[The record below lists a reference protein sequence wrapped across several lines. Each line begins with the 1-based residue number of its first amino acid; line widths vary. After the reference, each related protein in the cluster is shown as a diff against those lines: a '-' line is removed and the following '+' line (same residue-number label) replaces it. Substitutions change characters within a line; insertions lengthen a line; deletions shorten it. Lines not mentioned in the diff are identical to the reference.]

1 MGIGCNIRWH
11 FNPNFLAIMRTLK
24 LAYLLMMICAVPV
37 CAQID
42 YHKQYVNAKT
52 LYREGK
58 YNLAMETFK
67 PLIAYDK
74 NNPYSQYASF
84 YYALAAYNQGF
95 KPLARTSLNE
105 IRKLSPTW
113 DKMDE
118 VNFWTGKIYMEDRDY
133 FQALKVWSSV
143 QDKSL
148 QPLIDQ
154 MKTKSLSEVTDV
166 ETLRMMREEHPRDAI
181 VGKQLATLLARN
193 PGNPADK
200 AQLDELIKIF
210 NLNRAD
216 FVPEAP
222 KSFFKDTYAV
232 SVMMPFMVNT
242 LAPSTASKRNQNV
255 LDFYEGMKLAVDT
268 LTKQGV
274 KISLRAYDTERNV
287 NKIKSVL
294 NTDELKNTDLLIGPF
309 FQEEVKPMQD
319 FSQAVGV
326 NLFNPLHNNLEL
338 IGSNPYA
345 FLYQP
350 SLETIGRKAGE
361 FLSANAKKKTCL
373 VFYGTTRRD
382 STLAANFAAAAQA
395 KGMKIIATHR
405 LSREQSGNILTI
417 LTSAT
422 EFDDFKNPKQFALKK
437 DSVGGIYV
445 ASDDALIYAKVISGI
460 ETRGD
465 QIPVLGSESWLE
477 QHTIDLEKF
486 QNLPI
491 TLIAPNYVDTG
502 RPYARAFNRKF
513 VKTHGRV
520 ATGYASTGYE
530 LMLFLGNQL
539 KKNGVY
545 FQDAM
550 SKAGTIPGYI
560 MEGHNYQVGRSNDL
574 VPFVRFEA
582 GNMKVIDKK

>member
-1 MGIGCNIRWH
+1 M
-11 FNPNFLAIMRTLK
+11 MKTLK
-24 LAYLLMMICAVPV
+24 CALFLMIVSAAPAW
-37 CAQID
+37 AQTD
-42 YHKQYVNAKT
+42 YHKQYLNAKT

-74 NNPYSQYASF
+74 SNPYSQYASF

-95 KPLARTSLNE
+95 KPLAKTSLNE
-105 IRKLSPTW
+105 IKRLSPTW

-118 VNFWTGKIYMEDRDY
+118 VNFWIGKINMEDRDY
-133 FQALKVWSSV
+133 FQGLKLWSVV
-143 QDKSL
+143 QDKGLLTLIESL
-148 QPLIDQ
+148 
-154 MKTKSLSEVTDV
+154 KTKSLAAVTDV
-166 ETLRMMREEHPRDAI
+166 ETLRMMREEYPRDAV
-181 VGKQLATLLARN
+181 VGKQLATQLAKN
-193 PGNPADK
+193 PANPADK
-200 AQLDELIKIF
+200 ALLEELIRTF

-216 FVPEAP
+216 FVPELP
-222 KSFFKDTYAV
+222 KSFFKDIYSV
-232 SVMMPFMVNT
+232 SVLLPFMVNT
-242 LAPSTASKRNQNV
+242 LEPSAGSKRNQNV
-255 LDFYEGMKLAVDT
+255 LDFYEGMKQAADT
-268 LTKQGV
+268 LAKQGV

-309 FQEEVKPMQD
+309 FQEEVKPLQD
-319 FSQAVGV
+319 FSQATGV
-326 NLFNPLHNNLEL
+326 NLFNPLHNNIEL
-338 IGSNPYA
+338 LGTNPYA
-345 FLYQP
+345 FLFQP
-350 SLETIGRKAGE
+350 SLETMGRKAGE
-361 FLSANAKKKTCL
+361 FLSANAKRKTCL
-373 VFYGTTRRD
+373 IFYGTSRRD
-382 STLAANFAAAAQA
+382 STLAASFSAAAQA
-395 KGMKIIATHR
+395 KGMRIMASHR
-405 LSREQSGNILTI
+405 LAREQSGSILTI
-417 LTSAT
+417 LTTAT
-422 EFDDFKNPKQFALKK
+422 EYDEFKYPKQFSLQK
-437 DSVGGIYV
+437 DSVGGIFV

-502 RPYARAFNRKF
+502 RPYARAFTRKY

-520 ATGYASTGYE
+520 PTSYASTGYE

-545 FQDAM
+545 FQEAM
-550 SKAGTIPGYI
+550 AKAGVIPGYI
-560 MEGHNYQVGRSNDL
+560 TEGHNYQAGRSNDM

-582 GNMKVIDKK
+582 GNVRVIEKK

>member
-1 MGIGCNIRWH
+1 
-11 FNPNFLAIMRTLK
+11 MRTLK
-24 LAYLLMMICAVPV
+24 LAYLLLIFCAAPA
-37 CAQID
+37 CAQLD
-42 YHKQYVNAKT
+42 YHKQYLNAKT

-84 YYALAAYNQGF
+84 YYALAAYHQGF

-118 VNFWTGKIYMEDRDY
+118 VNFWIGKINMEDRDY
-133 FQALKVWSSV
+133 FQGLKVWSSI

-148 QPLIDQ
+148 QPLIEQ
-154 MKTKSLSEVTDV
+154 LKTKSLSEVTDV
-166 ETLRMMREEHPRDAI
+166 ETLRMMREEHPRDVI
-181 VGKQLATLLARN
+181 VAKQLATQLARN
-193 PGNPADK
+193 PSGPADK
-200 AQLDELIKIF
+200 SLLDELIRTF

-222 KSFFKDTYAV
+222 KSFFKDTYSV

-242 LAPSTASKRNQNV
+242 LEPSAGNKRNQNV

-268 LTKQGV
+268 LAKQGV

-287 NKIKSVL
+287 NKIRSVL

-309 FQEEVKPMQD
+309 FQEEVKPIQD
-319 FSQAVGV
+319 FSLANGV

-338 IGSNPYA
+338 LGNNPYA

-350 SLETIGRKAGE
+350 SLETMGRKAGE
-361 FLSANAKKKTCL
+361 YLSANAKRKTCL

-382 STLAANFAAAAQA
+382 STLAASFSAAAQA
-395 KGMKIIATHR
+395 KGMKIIAAHR
-405 LSREQSGNILTI
+405 LSREQSGNILSI
-417 LTSAT
+417 LTTAT
-422 EFDDFKNPKQFALKK
+422 EYDEFRYPKQFSLKK

-445 ASDDALIYAKVISGI
+445 ASDDALIYAKVLSGI

-465 QIPVLGSESWLE
+465 HIPVLGSESWLE

-502 RPYARAFNRKF
+502 RPYAKAFARKY
-513 VKTHGRV
+513 VRTHGRV
-520 ATGYASTGYE
+520 PTSYASTGYE
-530 LMLFLGNQL
+530 LMLFLGTQL

-545 FQDAM
+545 FQEAM
-550 SKAGTIPGYI
+550 SKAGTIPGFI
-560 MEGHNYQVGRSNDL
+560 TEGHNYQAGRSNDL
-574 VPFVRFEA
+574 VPFVRFES
-582 GNMKVIDKK
+582 GNMKVVDKK

>member
-1 MGIGCNIRWH
+1 M
-11 FNPNFLAIMRTLK
+11 MRTLK
-24 LAYLLMMICAVPV
+24 LAYLMIIFCAVPA

-42 YHKQYVNAKT
+42 YHKHYLNAKT

-95 KPLARTSLNE
+95 KPLAKTSLNE
-105 IRKLSPTW
+105 IKKLSPAW

-118 VNFWTGKIYMEDRDY
+118 VNFWIGKINMEDRDY
-133 FQALKVWSSV
+133 FQGLKVWSTI

-148 QPLIDQ
+148 QPLIEQ
-154 MKTKSLSEVTDV
+154 LKTKSISEVTDL
-166 ETLRMMREEHPRDAI
+166 ETLRMMREENPRDAV
-181 VGKQLATLLARN
+181 VGKQLATQLAKNSSN
-193 PGNPADK
+193 PTDK
-200 AQLDELIKIF
+200 AQLDELIRTF

-216 FVPEAP
+216 FVAEAP
-222 KSFFKDTYAV
+222 KSFFKDIYSV

-242 LAPSTASKRNQNV
+242 LEPSTASKRNQNV

-268 LTKQGV
+268 LAKQGV
-274 KISLRAYDTERNV
+274 KISLRAYDSERNV

-294 NTDELKNTDLLIGPF
+294 NTDELKNTDLLVGPF
-309 FQEEVKPMQD
+309 FQEEVKPIVD
-319 FSQAVGV
+319 FSLTNGV

-338 IGSNPYA
+338 LGSNPYA

-350 SLETIGRKAGE
+350 SLETMGRKAGE

-373 VFYGTTRRD
+373 IFYGTTRRD
-382 STLAANFAAAAQA
+382 STLAASFAAAAQA
-395 KGMKIIATHR
+395 KGMKIMATHR
-405 LSREQSGNILTI
+405 LSREQSGNILSI
-417 LTSAT
+417 LTTAT

-465 QIPVLGSESWLE
+465 QIPVVGSESWLE

-491 TLIAPNYVDTG
+491 TLIAPNYVDAG
-502 RPYARAFNRKF
+502 RPYARAFNRKY

-520 ATGYASTGYE
+520 PTNYASTGYE

-545 FQDAM
+545 FQEAM
-550 SKAGTIPGYI
+550 AKAGAIPGYI
-560 MEGHNYQVGRSNDL
+560 TEGHNYQAGRSNDL
-574 VPFVRFEA
+574 VPFIRFEA